1 MRMRL
6 GSVIFQMLLG
16 FLSNL
21 IWFFSDRAKERSE
34 IFCSL
39 GETKQTKNQEEW
51 KKIYVVVV
59 HPFIATIV
67 CPFKER
73 LCKSSFFFTHKIMMG
88 CHMLRIL
95 LHHDKET
102 GSFKW
107 KHLMIYQAFGSWST
121 PLWRDSNILA
131 LLRLFKE
138 CEMWIMALKLLKVNQ
153 KLRRWRPVGP
163 PGGCPLLSL
172 SRVRVQVK
180 GEGSLS
186 HRCTERRGHSPSWG
200 WL

>member
-1 MRMRL
+1 MRL

-102 GSFKW
+102 GSFK
-107 KHLMIYQAFGSWST
+107 
-121 PLWRDSNILA
+121 
-131 LLRLFKE
+131 
-138 CEMWIMALKLLKVNQ
+138 
-153 KLRRWRPVGP
+153 
-163 PGGCPLLSL
+163 
-172 SRVRVQVK
+172 
-180 GEGSLS
+180 
-186 HRCTERRGHSPSWG
+186 
-200 WL
+200 